1 MSKIHILKNSETE
14 AVLKVYTT
22 EQSGESIDISLQ
34 TWLTTSKQVYV
45 TGANDSSEIDGH
57 FAQYTGSHVF
67 ITGIWWG
74 LKKDKQL
81 DITRIIDPA
90 TPVLHSHYYLLN
102 AGQYEFDHHGFAD
115 RIYAN
120 KDFRLTF
127 DGPGH
132 CILKMRKIGWIPKV
146 ETVAFGPYDNESVVG
161 S

>member
-1 MSKIHILKNSETE
+1 MSKIHVLKNTETE
-14 AVLKVYTT
+14 AVLKVYTV
-22 EQSGESIDISLQ
+22 ESAGESIDISLQ

-67 ITGIWWG
+67 ITGVWWG

-81 DITRIIDPA
+81 DITRIVGA
-90 TPVLHSHYYLLN
+90 GVHSHYYLIN
-102 AGQYEFDHHGFAD
+102 TGQYEFDHHGFAD
-115 RIYAN
+115 RIYADR
-120 KDFRLTF
+120 DFRLTF

-132 CILKMRKIGWIPKV
+132 CILKLRKIGWVPKV
-146 ETVAFGPYDNESVVG
+146 ETTVFGPYDNESVVG

>member
-14 AVLKVYTT
+14 AVVKFYTI
-22 EQSGESIDISLQ
+22 EASGETIDLDLE

-45 TGANDSSEIDGH
+45 AGANDSSEADGH
-57 FAQYTGSHVF
+57 FASYTGSHVY

-81 DITRIIDPA
+81 DLTRIVNGA
-90 TPVLHSHYYLLN
+90 VHSHYYLIN
-102 AGQYEFDHHGFAD
+102 TGQYEFDHHGFAD

-120 KDFRLTF
+120 QDIRLIF

-132 CILKMRKIGWIPKV
+132 CILKLRKIGWLPKV
-146 ETVAFGPYDNESVVG
+146 ETAEFGPYDNQSVVG

>member
-1 MSKIHILKNSETE
+1 MSKIHVLKNSETE
-14 AVLKVYTT
+14 AVIKVDTT
-22 EQSGESIDISLQ
+22 EPSGETIDISLS

-45 TGANDSSEIDGH
+45 AGANDSSEIDGH
-57 FAQYTGSHVF
+57 FAEYTGSHVY

-81 DITRIIDPA
+81 DITRIVDPVA
-90 TPVLHSHYYLLN
+90 PTLHSHYYLIN
-102 AGQYEFDHHGFAD
+102 GGQYEFDHHGFAD
-115 RIYAN
+115 RIYAH

-132 CILKMRKIGWIPKV
+132 CILKLRKLGWNPKV
-146 ETVAFGPYDNESVVG
+146 ETAQFGIYDDQTQVG

>member
-1 MSKIHILKNSETE
+1 MSKIHVLKNSETE

-81 DITRIIDPA
+81 DITRIIDPV

-102 AGQYEFDHHGFAD
+102 AGQYEFDHHGFTD

-120 KDFRLTF
+120 KDLRLTF

-132 CILKMRKIGWIPKV
+132 CILKMRKIGWNPKV
-146 ETVAFGPYDNESVVG
+146 ETAVFGPYDNETAVG

>member
-1 MSKIHILKNSETE
+1 MSKIHVLKNTETE
-14 AVLKVYTT
+14 AVIKVYTT
-22 EQSGESIDISLQ
+22 ESSGETLDVSLS
-34 TWLTTSKQVYV
+34 TWLTTPKQVYV
-45 TGANDSSEIDGH
+45 AGTGDSAETDGH
-57 FAQYTGSHVF
+57 FAQYTGSHVY

-81 DITRIIDPA
+81 DITRILNA
-90 TPVLHSHYYLLN
+90 GTGEVHSHYYLIN

-120 KDFRLTF
+120 KDFRLVF

-132 CILKMRKIGWIPKV
+132 CILKLRKIGWNSKV
-146 ETVAFGPYDNESVVG
+146 ETANFGIYDNESVVG